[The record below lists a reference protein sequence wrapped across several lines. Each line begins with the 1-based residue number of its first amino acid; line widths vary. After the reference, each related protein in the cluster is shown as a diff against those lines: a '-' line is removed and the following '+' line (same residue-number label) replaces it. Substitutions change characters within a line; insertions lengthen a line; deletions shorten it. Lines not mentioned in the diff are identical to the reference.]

1 MLKLR
6 RPKKKYSYSEIY
18 DFIRQAEMNMY
29 HLNELRSY
37 YDGKN
42 TEINKKTRS
51 EGKSNVKA
59 SHPFASKLVD
69 TFTGYFASKPVKYD
83 TDDEEVLALIDDY
96 IKYNDCE
103 EALIT
108 LTRDSAIYGHSAT
121 MTFLDSK
128 GNIRFCPVNTQELI
142 VICDNSVLEE
152 MHTVIRH
159 WRVENNSGL
168 ETHYVEVY
176 TDIDVTK
183 YYIECEDG
191 EVKETSQ
198 PQITEHFF
206 KDVPF
211 SIFQFNDGMGL
222 FERVIPLID
231 AYDLAVSNS
240 LDLSNDLVDA
250 ILLIAGCELTNE
262 MMEQIRELRMLNC
275 SEENVRVEFIKNDF
289 PTNEDIKT
297 RLREDIFSLAGIVDL
312 EDKTWGSASSGVALR
327 LRMASTEF
335 KAGVTQ
341 GHFIKALR
349 RNLEL
354 MLNLKSLTNAI
365 DVDSE
370 LREIKIVMQRNAIAN
385 ETEQIQNALQLS
397 SMLSKETIIGLLQ
410 DFVVSPDIELER
422 LASEKDSQQSFMDS
436 YDDNDFNQESN
447 KEEVKVEGNQE
458 KVGE

>member
-1 MLKLR
+1 MIKLR
-6 RPKKKYSYSEIY
+6 RPKKRYSHGEVYG
-18 DFIRQAEMNMY
+18 FIRQHETHLY
-29 HLNELRSY
+29 HDNKLLAY
-37 YDGKN
+37 YEGKN
-42 TEINKKTRS
+42 TDINKKTRS
-51 EGKSNVKA
+51 EGKSNIKA

-83 TDDEEVLALIDDY
+83 TDNEEVLSLIDGY
-96 IKYNDCE
+96 LKYNDSE
-103 EALIT
+103 EALIA
-108 LTRDSAIYGHSAT
+108 LTRNACIHGASVT

-128 GNIRFCPVNTQELI
+128 GNVRFCPVDNRELI

-159 WRVENNSGL
+159 WKVENNSGKR

-176 TDIDVTK
+176 TDTDITK
-183 YYIECEDG
+183 YYIETEDG
-191 EVKETSQ
+191 EVKETTQ
-198 PQITEHFF
+198 PQITEHYF

-211 SIFQFNDGMGL
+211 TLFQFNDGKGL

-231 AYDLAVSNS
+231 AYDMAVSNT

-250 ILLIAGCELTNE
+250 ILLVTGCELSDE
-262 MMEQIRELRMLNC
+262 MIKQVQELRLLNA
-275 SEENVRVEFIKNDF
+275 SEDIKAEYVKNDL

-312 EDKTWGSASSGVALR
+312 EDKNWGSASSGVALR

-341 GHFIKALR
+341 GHFVKALR

-365 DVDSE
+365 DVDKE
-370 LREIKIVMQRNAIAN
+370 LREINITMQRNAIAN
-385 ETEQIQNALQLS
+385 ESEQIQNALQLS
-397 SMLSKETIIGLLQ
+397 TMLSKQTIIGLLQ
-410 DFVVSPDIELER
+410 DFIPSVDVELER
-422 LASEKDSQQSFMDS
+422 LASEKEDNVSFMQDQFDS
-436 YDDNDFNQESN
+436 HEPVLED
-447 KEEVKVEGNQE
+447 EEYLEVEGE
-458 KVGE
+458 